1 MVKFK
6 SCGTMVGT
14 MTSEPRALEAKIAKI
29 KAALAALGD
38 LRPGTLSQQYNV
50 CGKPACRCKAR
61 PPRKHGPY
69 YQVSFTWQGKSQ
81 SQFVRR
87 EDAPAVRAQLR
98 TYRRLRTLVDT
109 WISVAMELS
118 RLRLRQARSRR
129 AQKWGLSANSRDNGA

>member
-1 MVKFK
+1 MPP
-6 SCGTMVGT
+6 
-14 MTSEPRALEAKIAKI
+14 EPRALEANIAKI
-29 KAALAALGD
+29 KATLAALGD

-87 EDAPAVRAQLR
+87 EDVPVRVQLR
-98 TYRRLRTLVDT
+98 TYQRLRTLVDM
-109 WISVAMELS
+109 WISVAMTLS
-118 RLRLRQARSRR
+118 RLRLHQAPSRR
-129 AQKWGLSANSRDNGA
+129 AKKPRLSAHSREQGA

>member
-1 MVKFK
+1 MPP
-6 SCGTMVGT
+6 G
-14 MTSEPRALEAKIAKI
+14 PRALDAKIAKI

-87 EDAPAVRAQLR
+87 ADVPAMRVQLR
-98 TYRRLRTLVDT
+98 NYQRLRTLVDT
-109 WISVAMELS
+109 WISAAMTVS
-118 RLRLRQARSRR
+118 RLRLHQAPSRR
-129 AQKWGLSANSRDNGA
+129 AKKPRVSAHSREHGA

>member
-1 MVKFK
+1 MPP
-6 SCGTMVGT
+6 
-14 MTSEPRALEAKIAKI
+14 EPRALEANIAKI
-29 KAALAALGD
+29 KATLAALGD

-87 EDAPAVRAQLR
+87 EDVPAVRVQLR
-98 TYRRLRTLVDT
+98 TYQRLRTLVDM
-109 WISVAMELS
+109 WISVAMTLS
-118 RLRLRQARSRR
+118 RLRLHQAPSRR
-129 AQKWGLSANSRDNGA
+129 AKKPRLSAHSREQGA

>member
-1 MVKFK
+1 
-6 SCGTMVGT
+6 
-14 MTSEPRALEAKIAKI
+14 MTEPRALEARIAKI

-50 CGKPACRCKAR
+50 CGTPGCRCKAS

-87 EDAPAVRAQLR
+87 EDVSAVRTQLR
-98 TYRRLRTLVDT
+98 NYQRLRTLVDS
-109 WISVAMELS
+109 WISAGRALS
-118 RLRLRQARSRR
+118 RVRLDQARARR
-129 AQKWGLSANSRDNGA
+129 AKMRGASAYSRKNEA

>member
-1 MVKFK
+1 MPP
-6 SCGTMVGT
+6 G
-14 MTSEPRALEAKIAKI
+14 PRALDAKIAKI

-50 CGKPACRCKAR
+50 CGKPACRCKAL

-87 EDAPAVRAQLR
+87 ADVPAMRVQLR
-98 TYRRLRTLVDT
+98 NYQRLRTLVDT
-109 WISVAMELS
+109 WISVAMTVS
-118 RLRLRQARSRR
+118 RLRLHQAPSRR
-129 AQKWGLSANSRDNGA
+129 AKKPRVSAHSRELGA

>member
-1 MVKFK
+1 MPP
-6 SCGTMVGT
+6 G
-14 MTSEPRALEAKIAKI
+14 PRALDAKIAKI

-87 EDAPAVRAQLR
+87 ADVPAMRVQLR
-98 TYRRLRTLVDT
+98 TYQRLRTLVDT
-109 WISVAMELS
+109 WISVAMTVS
-118 RLRLRQARSRR
+118 RLRLHQAPSRR
-129 AQKWGLSANSRDNGA
+129 AKKPRVSAHSREHGA

>member
-1 MVKFK
+1 MPPQ
-6 SCGTMVGT
+6 
-14 MTSEPRALEAKIAKI
+14 PRALEAKIAKL

-50 CGKPACRCKAR
+50 CGNPACRCKAT

-87 EDAPAVRAQLR
+87 EEVPAVRTQLR
-98 TYRRLRTLVDT
+98 NYQRLRTLVDR
-109 WISVAMELS
+109 WISVGLELS
-118 RLRLRQARSRR
+118 RVRRNAAR
-129 AQKWGLSANSRDNGA
+129 AQRARMRGSAAHARTTQALRG

>member
-1 MVKFK
+1 
-6 SCGTMVGT
+6 
-14 MTSEPRALEAKIAKI
+14 MTAEPRALEAKIVKI
-29 KAALAALGD
+29 KATLAALVY

-87 EDAPAVRAQLR
+87 EDVPAVRQQVR
-98 TYRRLRTLVDT
+98 TYQRLRTLVDR
-109 WISVAMELS
+109 WIRIAIELS
-118 RLRLRQARSRR
+118 RLRLLEARSRPAKTRPR
-129 AQKWGLSANSRDNGA
+129 ARVSGQTRGRRVSAGAP